1 MTHASDHNA
10 IHSVVGLSLPTNL
23 TTGST
28 GHVAAHNTIH
38 SAITSPDLVLP
49 TNLSQGSV
57 GHTANHATIST
68 WVANATPGIRGL
80 WGPQSNTANVPG
92 YPGSFNATIG
102 SGGTYATV
110 AAAIS
115 AEGNNSVMQL
125 LAQTHT
131 LSAAVN
137 PKQGQQFWGHPS
149 GATVTG
155 STGIN
160 GFDDGAASTRQ
171 NVIIKN
177 ITFTG
182 LSNPVRNGTSTG
194 WVVAYCDFSGSSN
207 AGVYGRA
214 ATYVHHSIFHAVPNS
229 VDMRTDGTTMVMEDN
244 EIYALNNSEGHKIA
258 TRYANTVFRHNWVHD
273 NNVGAQCGV
282 WLDTGAVDQTP
293 DNAIIEWNLI
303 EGSSWGIVVEADFG
317 GTKVRYNTVRTNTR
331 TGIKLQATS
340 GCEVY
345 QNVLT
350 GNMTGMVDGPTLADL
365 LMYVEGGDINA
376 PQRAW
381 CENNS
386 WHHNNVTVTG
396 AYPQR
401 AAGFQFYDP
410 TVIIADKNP
419 WRVDN
424 TKNNNWDY
432 NTYHLG
438 SRLSASDVFAW
449 AAEKSFTQWQALLQ
463 GPGGTGATFDV
474 HGSAVT

>member
-38 SAITSPDLVLP
+38 SAITAVDLVMP
-49 TNLSQGSV
+49 TNLSQGST
-57 GHTANHATIST
+57 GHTSAHTTIST

-102 SGGTYATV
+102 SGGTYSTI
-110 AAAIS
+110 AAAI
-115 AEGNNSVMQL
+115 AGQGNNSVMQL

-131 LSAAVN
+131 LSATVI

-149 GATVTG
+149 GATITG
-155 STGIN
+155 STGIH
-160 GFDDGAASTRQ
+160 GFDDGGSSTIQ
-171 NVIIKN
+171 NVVIKN
-177 ITFTG
+177 VTFTG
-182 LSNPVRNGTSTG
+182 LLNPIRNGVSTG
-194 WVVAYCDFSGSSN
+194 WVVAYCDISGCAD

-214 ATYVHHSIFHAVPNS
+214 GTYVHHSKIHDCPNTIDMRS
-229 VDMRTDGTTMVMEDN
+229 VDGMVAEDN
-244 EIYALNNSEGHKIA
+244 EFYGFSSSEANKMA
-258 TRYANTVFRHNWVHD
+258 TRYANIVVRHNWIHD
-273 NNVGAQCGV
+273 NNVGAQCGI

-293 DNAIIEWNLI
+293 DNALIEWNLV

-317 GTKVRYNTVRTNTR
+317 GTIVRYNTVRTNTR

-345 QNVLT
+345 QNTLT
-350 GNMTGMVDGPTLADL
+350 GNMTGMVDGPTLADM
-365 LMYVEGGDINA
+365 LMYLEGGEVND
-376 PQRAW
+376 PVRGH
-381 CENNS
+381 CENNH
-386 WHHNNVTVTG
+386 WHHNDVTVTG

-401 AAGFQFYDP
+401 AAAFQFYDP
-410 TVIIADKNP
+410 GVLVPDKSA
-419 WRVDN
+419 WLTTN

-432 NTYHLG
+432 NKYHLG
-438 SRLSASDVFAW
+438 SRLSATNTFGWDVN
-449 AAEKSFTQWQALLQ
+449 KSFTQWQALVQ

-474 HGSAVT
+474 NGSAVA